1 MSKSRRVILASQS
14 PRRQFILRE
23 MGVDFAA
30 IPSQFEEYFDEKR
43 SVVDVGHELAIGKAM
58 AVAKDN
64 PDAIVIGSD
73 TIVVLDNKQLGKPE
87 IAGVAKAMLR
97 AYRNRA
103 HQVITG
109 VAVVCLDKKYKQV
122 SDDVSN
128 VYMDGLDED
137 FIEEYVATETVY
149 DKGGGYAIQHP
160 LVRPH
165 VREIQG
171 RIDTIIGFP
180 THIVSEFLQDFGIDA
195 KPLDLSDSDLF
206 EKEGFFK

>member
-1 MSKSRRVILASQS
+1 MRVILASQS
-14 PRRQFILRE
+14 PRRQFILGE
-23 MGVDFAA
+23 MGVDFQA

-43 SVVDVGHELAIGKAM
+43 SVVDVVQELALGKAR

-64 PDAIVIGSD
+64 PDAVVIGAD
-73 TIVVLDNKQLGKPE
+73 TIVVLDQRQLGKPE
-87 IAGVAKAMLR
+87 NAEVAKAMLR

-109 VAVVCLDKKYKQV
+109 VAVICKDKGYERV
-122 SDDVSN
+122 SSDVSN

-137 FIEEYVATETVY
+137 FIEEYVATETMY
-149 DKGGGYAIQHP
+149 DKGGAYAIQHP

-180 THIVSEFLQDFGIDA
+180 THIVSDFLSDFGIKA
-195 KPLDLSDSDLF
+195 EPLNLEDSDLF
-206 EKEGFFK
+206 EKDGFFN

>member
-1 MSKSRRVILASQS
+1 MRVILASQS
-14 PRRQFILRE
+14 PRRQFILGE
-23 MGVDFAA
+23 MGVDFQA
-30 IPSQFEEYFDEKR
+30 ISSQFEEYFDEKR
-43 SVVDVGHELAIGKAM
+43 SVVDVVQELALGKAR

-64 PDAIVIGSD
+64 PDAVVIGAD
-73 TIVVLDNKQLGKPE
+73 TIVVLDQRQLGKPE
-87 IAGVAKAMLR
+87 NAEVAKAMLR

-109 VAVVCLDKKYKQV
+109 VAVICKDKGYERV
-122 SDDVSN
+122 SSDVSN

-137 FIEEYVATETVY
+137 FIEEYVATETMY
-149 DKGGGYAIQHP
+149 DKGGAYAIQHP

-180 THIVSEFLQDFGIDA
+180 THIVSDFLSDFGIKA
-195 KPLDLSDSDLF
+195 EPLNLEDSDLF
-206 EKEGFFK
+206 EKDGFFN